1 MPWRVCSVVCNMVLF
16 KYFATKYEK
25 LTAQKLLEN
34 GTLIGR
40 SFSFSSYLSGTSPDA
55 SAVKAETSGVTVEIV
70 TGKKGTM
77 KGKIKLKI
85 KIFLLKEP
93 SVFSFV
99 YIVCQFP
106 YLDIQFR
113 VTWWLEPKHRA
124 RGGNKSPVYH
134 RETDTC
140 IIHSNLN

>member
-1 MPWRVCSVVCNMVLF
+1 MVLF

-70 TGKKGTM
+70 TGKKG
-77 KGKIKLKI
+77 
-85 KIFLLKEP
+85 KE
-93 SVFSFV
+93 
-99 YIVCQFP
+99 
-106 YLDIQFR
+106 R
-113 VTWWLEPKHRA
+113 
-124 RGGNKSPVYH
+124 
-134 RETDTC
+134 
-140 IIHSNLN
+140 SN

>member
-1 MPWRVCSVVCNMVLF
+1 MVLF

-55 SAVKAETSGVTVEIV
+55 SAVKAETSEVTVEIV

-85 KIFLLKEP
+85 KIFL

-106 YLDIQFR
+106 
-113 VTWWLEPKHRA
+113 
-124 RGGNKSPVYH
+124 
-134 RETDTC
+134 
-140 IIHSNLN
+140 